1 MKNITKVKAKAS
13 THRTLPHIH
22 VNIKRTIY
30 RYARKQPNTASNS
43 GDSIKSITPSFVCT
57 TLCSRLLLHETTSPF
72 PKCLSLP
79 FLKRKDAKSGKL
91 LPDATNTHAET
102 LSLSLWRRIHMIA
115 FAFTHALTLTPLH
128 NRLFF
133 HIISWPRT
141 IWLFFIHKLYTHI
154 TLHTSHRNSLPC
166 FYNFNNIYHRFDA
179 LLPIIPL
186 HSCDHIYTNYATQFG
201 PKPPKTMEVSLP
213 SSTVHRNSSTKLTGP
228 DSSRDGAWR
237 RARAPD
243 ISILRSSIIVT
254 QVSFIQVGCHTPY
267 DCISH
272 SHTLLNLTYCLSP
285 FSHGIPHFNKN
296 MT

>member
-1 MKNITKVKAKAS
+1 MLSHSHPS
-13 THRTLPHIH
+13 TIDCFFTSFHGPALYDYFSYINYTHTL
-22 VNIKRTIY
+22 
-30 RYARKQPNTASNS
+30 RYKHHT
-43 GDSIKSITPSFVCT
+43 G
-57 TLCSRLLLHETTSPF
+57 
-72 PKCLSLP
+72 
-79 FLKRKDAKSGKL
+79 
-91 LPDATNTHAET
+91 T
-102 LSLSLWRRIHMIA
+102 LSL
-115 FAFTHALTLTPLH
+115 AFTTSTTFIIDSTLYYQSSHYTHATIFIPTTPL
-128 NRLFF
+128 NLV
-133 HIISWPRT
+133 P
-141 IWLFFIHKLYTHI
+141 
-154 TLHTSHRNSLPC
+154 NP
-166 FYNFNNIYHRFDA
+166 
-179 LLPIIPL
+179 
-186 HSCDHIYTNYATQFG
+186 
-201 PKPPKTMEVSLP
+201 MEVSLP